1 MSELEE
7 SPKDRLERKFPDLVL
22 GGGAPALFTFNGLG
36 TMVYGRRDYDAES
49 DTYVKTHFI
58 VFFFVPVL
66 ALGAYRVANADNG
79 GWYFIGKQPLS
90 GACKM
95 LNLAALA
102 AVLFIAVSIGWTSYT
117 STPEYKATAA
127 LQKARTQ
134 REEGQTLLALQAY
147 AEVQDSGTPSS
158 KEAAEEAKALFAEA
172 LPQAAPAD
180 AEPLIQFALNRASLN
195 RTLMTPEALRAEVL
209 KLAEARGLENPRAG
223 LALLKSSASLDPDGT
238 AFIKTREKFLRAAI
252 AKEPNDLDLAAE
264 LADLHVMR
272 EEWDAAR
279 ALLEPHAG
287 KLAGQEGA
295 RVLGQLYVRAGDFEK
310 ALPLLK
316 GYATKRLE
324 ALHSAQKHYEM
335 MRESAYQRL
344 LKRLNGG
351 EASKEWY
358 EGYKRSN
365 EETKEKMFQEW
376 IAPRMEAD
384 TKLKASEAEL
394 MNVSGVVPVAL
405 DLGIVLLRRAQE
417 QAGAERQASLEEA
430 EKVFL
435 AIGGVAGET
444 DAYRLFYG
452 QVLYWLG
459 KHEEG
464 AKLFDEFLASKQRD
478 SGSLGQVAQVFRAV
492 GDEVRA
498 RTLYEEAYEKADEKT
513 KQQIAGARAS
523 LSSEEAER
531 LLWLERCDGRG
542 VTVQAEIAGVR
553 ARMSLKAGD
562 ETAAERYYREAIR
575 GYESVPTNDVVLN
588 NTAIFYLEL
597 FFLSGARS
605 DYEKYASLVEA
616 SQKLD
621 PDDSIVLGNA
631 ASALESSARL
641 AVYGDRFDLR
651 ALRRVPNYGDLS
663 LLYADD
669 PGWHATVKPLIE
681 HPLSLRSM
689 EYYRRQALLAPKS
702 HSGYGALAGILVVRD
717 DLAGLKELEA
727 QVERSG
733 YTPEEAIRASLDY
746 YKPER
751 EIETRATCTQFATI
765 MKRRLDALPKDA
777 APLTRAALLC
787 DSIEQGV
794 ALHTAGGTPDLD
806 EMVNLAEEVAR
817 LCPSSKANKTLLAA
831 YRTRLLAGLAQKD
844 AALKDYLEKHR
855 RGLQGS
861 QALVFLLRNPTWRG
875 IVSSHPDFSRVT
887 ELMRTSLRAFPR
899 SVSSTEWAF
908 FKYAGL
914 PEAAEVDAAWKANE
928 ILQIVHRI
936 ERRLSPLASEPL
948 LEEVLRLEALG
959 KKEEALALLRE
970 AVEKGVPIPKE

>member
-22 GGGAPALFTFNGLG
+22 GSGAPTLFTFNGLG

-58 VFFFVPVL
+58 VFLFVPVL
-66 ALGAYRVANADNG
+66 ALGAYRVANAENG

-102 AVLFIAVSIGWTSYT
+102 AVLFIAVSIGWTAYT

-127 LQKARTQ
+127 LQKARAL
-134 REEGQTLLALQAY
+134 RDEGQALIALRTY

-172 LPQAAPAD
+172 LPQATAAD
-180 AEPLIQFALNRASLN
+180 TEPLIQFALSRASIN
-195 RTLMTPEALRAEVL
+195 RTLMTPDALRAEVL
-209 KLAEARGLENPRAG
+209 KLAEARGMESPRAG
-223 LALLKSSASLDPDGT
+223 LELLKSAASLDPDGA
-238 AFIKTREKFLRAAI
+238 AFIETREKFLKAGI

-264 LADLHVMR
+264 MADLHVLR

-287 KLAGQEGA
+287 KLVGQEGA

-324 ALHSAQKHYEM
+324 ALHSAQKHYDM

-358 EGYKRSN
+358 DGYKRSN

-384 TKLKASEAEL
+384 TKLKESETEL
-394 MNVSGVVPVAL
+394 IKVSGVVPVAL

-417 QAGAERQASLEEA
+417 QAGAERQANLEEA

-464 AKLFDEFLASKQRD
+464 AKLFDEYLASKQRD
-478 SGSLGQVAQVFRAV
+478 ADSLGQVAKVFRLV

-498 RTLYEEAYEKADEKT
+498 RMLYEEAYAKADEKT
-513 KQQIAGARAS
+513 KQLLAGARAT
-523 LSSEEAER
+523 LSSDEDER
-531 LLWLERCDGRG
+531 LLWLERCDGRV
-542 VTVQAEIAGVR
+542 VTVQAEIAAVR
-553 ARMSLKAGD
+553 ARKSLKAGD
-562 ETAAERYYREAIR
+562 EAAAERYYREAIR
-575 GYESVPTNDVVLN
+575 GYESVPTDDVVLN
-588 NTAIFYLEL
+588 NTAIFYQEL
-597 FFLSGARS
+597 FFVSGARS

-631 ASALESSARL
+631 ASALEGSARL
-641 AVYGDRFDLR
+641 AVFGDRFDSR
-651 ALRRVPNYGDLS
+651 ALHRVPEYGDLS
-663 LLYADD
+663 LLYTDEA
-669 PGWHATVKPLIE
+669 GWRATVKPLTE

-702 HSGYGALAGILVVRD
+702 YRAYGALAGMLVVRD
-717 DLAGLKELEA
+717 DLTGLKELEA
-727 QVERSG
+727 QLERSG
-733 YTPEEAIRASLDY
+733 YTPEESIRASLDH
-746 YKPER
+746 YKSER
-751 EIETRATCTQFATI
+751 EAEDRATSTQFAAL

-787 DSIEQGV
+787 DRIEQGV
-794 ALHTAGGTPDLD
+794 ALKEIGGEPDLD
-806 EMVNLAEEVAR
+806 ETVELAEEVAR
-817 LCPSSKANKTLLAA
+817 LCPSSRSTRMLLAA
-831 YRTRLLAGLAQKD
+831 YRTRLLAKLAQKD
-844 AALKDYLEKHR
+844 AAIGAFIEKHR
-855 RGLQGS
+855 RGLRGV
-861 QALVFLLRNPTWRG
+861 QALVFTLRNPAWREA
-875 IVSSHPDFSRVT
+875 VMSQPDFPRVA
-887 ELMRTSLRAFPR
+887 ELMRVSLRAFPK
-899 SVSSTEWAF
+899 SVSTTEWGF

-914 PEAAEVDAAWKANE
+914 PEAAEVETSLRSSE
-928 ILQIVHRI
+928 ILQVVHRI
-936 ERRLSPLASEPL
+936 ERRLAPLAAHSL
-948 LEEVLRLEALG
+948 LEEVLNLEAHG
-959 KKEEALALLRE
+959 KKEEASKVLRE
-970 AVEKGVPIPKE
+970 AVAQGIPVPGE